1 MIEKLVQKRS
11 ITFCCSRDPQF
22 IGGFTE
28 IITPE
33 FPYYISYE
41 LIAHLFPQ
49 IPTDTEFW
57 VDYGIA
63 RRVCMRIEKIRHQ
76 EPTLIGRDNEV
87 RPEIDRLL
95 AALVSL
101 GVPEARQ
108 LEENLIG

>member
-1 MIEKLVQKRS
+1 M
-11 ITFCCSRDPQF
+11 
-22 IGGFTE
+22 
-28 IITPE
+28 
-33 FPYYISYE
+33 
-41 LIAHLFPQ
+41 
-49 IPTDTEFW
+49 
-57 VDYGIA
+57 
-63 RRVCMRIEKIRHQ
+63 CMRIEKIRHQ